1 MSVKRRGFGSA
12 DKAKHA
18 EASAKGGKSSS
29 ARAFR
34 DQPGLAKKAA
44 EARWGRLT
52 AVPMHEHNK
61 EMGGP
66 DKGKAGTAPSPND
79 AEEAS
84 RDGQ

>member
-1 MSVKRRGFGSA
+1 MT
-12 DKAKHA
+12 
-18 EASAKGGKSSS
+18 
-29 ARAFR
+29 
-34 DQPGLAKKAA
+34 QPKPMGLAASDPETVARVTKLGGAASQNRPFKDPAAASRAAKK
-44 EARWGRLT
+44 RWALT
-52 AVPMHEHNK
+52 RAKMHGNDK